1 VDAAEAA
8 PVKLIVGLGN
18 PGPRY
23 EATRH
28 NVGFRVIDEL
38 AARWGIDM
46 GRERFHAWAGAG
58 RVQDEAVWLLKPTTF
73 MNRSGQAL
81 DAAGR
86 FFRLAL
92 TDLLVVTDDFA
103 LPLGR
108 IRFRAGGSAGG
119 HNGLADIV
127 NRVGTEEFARLR
139 IGIGE
144 AVGDPASFVLE
155 RFTARQERIVRAAVE
170 RAADAVECWMTSGS
184 EATMNRFNGMDDI
197 GAPEDAP

>member
-1 VDAAEAA
+1 
-8 PVKLIVGLGN
+8 
-18 PGPRY
+18 
-23 EATRH
+23 
-28 NVGFRVIDEL
+28 
-38 AARWGIDM
+38 M
-46 GRERFHAWAGAG
+46 
-58 RVQDEAVWLLKPTTF
+58 WLLKPTTF

-108 IRFRAGGSAGG
+108 IRFRVRGSAGG

-155 RFTARQERIVRAAVE
+155 RFTTCQERIVRAAAE

-184 EATMNRFNGMDDI
+184 EATMNRFNGLDDI